1 MRLVRLAAS
10 LAVAL
15 VLLSLV
21 EPAAAD
27 EIEDGL
33 AKINLP
39 PGFAIEIYAR
49 IPNARSMAVVG
60 HLGAVFVG
68 SRVADTVHVLTD
80 HDNDFH
86 IDNVRV
92 FVRGLRMP
100 NGIVFKNGWLYVV
113 SQRRI
118 IRFPVTL
125 GKSDISN
132 AELLFEGLP
141 GFSHHGW
148 RYAAIGPDDMLYI
161 AVGAPCNVCKTKGLE
176 GTIVRMSLD
185 GSAGPEIYA
194 SGIRNSVGIDFHPQ
208 SGEMYFTD
216 NGADGMGDL
225 IPPDELNRAATA
237 GLAFGFPHYGGGNIF
252 PVRNAGRSII
262 GGEAD
267 PSPPPELTMPAME
280 FGAHAAALGFHF
292 YRGHMFPAEYRGDA
306 FVAQHG
312 SWNRSDPF
320 GYRIVRVRFDD
331 EGNPA
336 SKTVFADGWLQ
347 NGQAWGRP
355 VDIKELDDGSLLVSD
370 DYAEVLYRITYS
382 KKP

>member
-1 MRLVRLAAS
+1 MRLVRRAAS

-21 EPAAAD
+21 GPAAAD
-27 EIEDGL
+27 EIKDGL

-80 HDNDFH
+80 RDNDFH

-113 SQRRI
+113 SQRRV

-161 AVGAPCNVCKTKGLE
+161 AVGAPCNVC
-176 GTIVRMSLD
+176 
-185 GSAGPEIYA
+185 
-194 SGIRNSVGIDFHPQ
+194 
-208 SGEMYFTD
+208 
-216 NGADGMGDL
+216 
-225 IPPDELNRAATA
+225 
-237 GLAFGFPHYGGGNIF
+237 
-252 PVRNAGRSII
+252 
-262 GGEAD
+262 
-267 PSPPPELTMPAME
+267 
-280 FGAHAAALGFHF
+280 
-292 YRGHMFPAEYRGDA
+292 
-306 FVAQHG
+306 
-312 SWNRSDPF
+312 
-320 GYRIVRVRFDD
+320 
-331 EGNPA
+331 
-336 SKTVFADGWLQ
+336 
-347 NGQAWGRP
+347 
-355 VDIKELDDGSLLVSD
+355 
-370 DYAEVLYRITYS
+370 
-382 KKP
+382 

>member
-1 MRLVRLAAS
+1 MQLGRRAVGF
-10 LAVAL
+10 AVAL
-15 VLLSLV
+15 ALLILAG
-21 EPAAAD
+21 PAIAD
-27 EIEDGL
+27 DLEDNL

-49 IPNARSMAVVG
+49 VPNARSMAVVDT
-60 HLGAVFVG
+60 LGAVFVG
-68 SRVADTVHVLTD
+68 SRVADTVHVVVD
-80 HDNDFH
+80 RDGDF
-86 IDNVRV
+86 DVEDVRV

-100 NGIVFKNGWLYVV
+100 NGIVFKDGWLYVV
-113 SQRRI
+113 EQRGV
-118 IRFPVTL
+118 IRYPVTVPKGENL
-125 GKSDISN
+125 N
-132 AELLFEGLP
+132 PELVFDGLP
-141 GFSHHGW
+141 NLRHHGW
-148 RYAAIGPDDMLYI
+148 RYAAIGPDNKLYI
-161 AVGAPCNVCKTKGLE
+161 AVGAPCNVCNTKGLE
-176 GTIVRMSLD
+176 GTIVRMPLD
-185 GSAGPEIYA
+185 GSGGPEIYA
-194 SGIRNSVGIDFHPQ
+194 RGIRNSVGIDFHPV

-225 IPPDELNRAATA
+225 IPPDELNRAGAA
-237 GLAFGFPHYGGGNIF
+237 GLDFGFPRYGGGNIL
-252 PVRNAGRSII
+252 PVRGAGSSII

-280 FGAHAAALGFHF
+280 FGAHAAALGIHF
-292 YRGHMFPAEYRGDA
+292 YRGDMFPEEYRGDA

-370 DYAEVLYRITYS
+370 DYAEVVYRITYS
-382 KKP
+382 NSP